1 MEEYVYHY
9 TSADAFVGMFSK
21 EDVNKVDKELIFW
34 ASSVYYMNDT
44 SEMTVLYDE
53 LIKIMPKIEK
63 ALNLTDNLLSE
74 VQSTFVLNNGV
85 TVGDIIKEL
94 FYKCIF
100 RNVYVISFSD
110 QRDTLPMWSMYGKNG
125 NGLCLVFDIDKLN
138 SCLDI
143 NHKMKKVFYSLED
156 DEVWNNLKEKYK
168 WYYEKD
174 YNVVD
179 KWKDFISSV
188 LLDLSGKVKDTNYDY
203 EQEYRI
209 IDHVVDMNDL
219 NKWSVNLNTNEAI
232 PSERPAYISE
242 ADVRV
247 RNGLM
252 IPYIKFRF
260 PLECLS
266 KVIVGPSINQELQ
279 KEGLRILLKET
290 HLKEDDIILSDIP
303 YREL

>member
-1 MEEYVYHY
+1 MEKYVYHY

-44 SEMTVLYDE
+44 SEMTILYDE

-63 ALNLTDNLLSE
+63 ELNLSDILLSE
-74 VQSTFVLNNGV
+74 VQSTFFLNNGV
-85 TVGDIIKEL
+85 TVGDTIKDL
-94 FYKCIF
+94 FYNCIF

-110 QRDTLPMWSMYGKNG
+110 KRDTLPMWSMYGKNG
-125 NGLCLVFDIDKLN
+125 NGLCLVFDMEKLN
-138 SCLDI
+138 SYLVI
-143 NHKMKKVFYSLED
+143 NHKTKKVYYSLED
-156 DEVWNNLKEKYK
+156 RNVWDYLKETYK
-168 WYYEKD
+168 SYYEED
-174 YNVVD
+174 SNVGD
-179 KWKDFISSV
+179 KWAGFISSV
-188 LLDLSGKVKDTNYDY
+188 LLEFSGRVKNKKYDY

-209 IDHVVDMNDL
+209 VDHVVDKNDL
-219 NKWSVNLNTNEAI
+219 NKLSLNLNMNKAM
-232 PSERPAYISE
+232 PSEKPAYISE

-252 IPYIKFRF
+252 VPYKEFKF

-266 KVIVGPSINQELQ
+266 KVIVGPSKNQELQ
-279 KEGLRILLKET
+279 KEALRILLKGT
-290 HLKEDDIILSDIP
+290 HLKEDDIIMSDIP